1 MNITLL
7 EMYLFEDDAKL
18 FKHIL
23 EKSYYTYCSQIG
35 SYHKG
40 YLSVTSGGK
49 STGNQTTKIHLENS
63 H

>member
-1 MNITLL
+1 
-7 EMYLFEDDAKL
+7 MYLFEDDAKL

-35 SYHKG
+35 SYPKG
-40 YLSVTSGGK
+40 YLSETSGGK